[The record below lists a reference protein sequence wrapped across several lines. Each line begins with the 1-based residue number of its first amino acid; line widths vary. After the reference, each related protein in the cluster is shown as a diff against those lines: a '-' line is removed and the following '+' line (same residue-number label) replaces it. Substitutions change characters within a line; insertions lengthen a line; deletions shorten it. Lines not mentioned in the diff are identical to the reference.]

1 MIDAVASALGLGSG
15 WGAKAM
21 ARSLRTGEKRVAS
34 LSEPVGRALEQAG
47 REVVR
52 TTLDHGRIALDDGV
66 VDALCVSGL
75 PPVDVAPAILREC
88 ARVVRQGGRVL
99 FATPYGITRRG
110 PERHLITALFL
121 HAGLTELRQRMS
133 RGIVLT
139 DGSVLR

>member
-21 ARSLRTGEKRVAS
+21 ARSLRADEKRVAS
-34 LSEPVGRALEQAG
+34 LSEPVGRALELAG

-52 TTLDHGRIALDDGV
+52 AALENGRIALDDGT
-66 VDALCVSGL
+66 VDALCASGL
-75 PPVDVAPAILREC
+75 PPADVAPAILREC
-88 ARVVRQGGRVL
+88 ARVVRPGGRVL
-99 FATPYGITRRG
+99 FATPYGLTRRG
-110 PERHLITALFL
+110 PERHLVMALFL

-139 DGSVLR
+139 DGAVLR